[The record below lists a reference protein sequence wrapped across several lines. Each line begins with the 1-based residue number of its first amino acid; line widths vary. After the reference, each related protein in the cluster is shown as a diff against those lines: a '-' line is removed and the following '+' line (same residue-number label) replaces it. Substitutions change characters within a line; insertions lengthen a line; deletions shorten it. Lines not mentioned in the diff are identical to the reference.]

1 MKTMSHHDTRAPRK
15 PERIIVA
22 ALLGLLAAIG
32 PSSALADQHTART
45 NFFAN
50 MQKAGV
56 TFADVTPATAQ
67 MVPTHV
73 KGMYGIFT
81 PAGKMI
87 SLTNDA
93 GTLTTKGGGLSSVG
107 LQAGK
112 PIRLTPLQ
120 VNEVRAEV
128 MANLDF
134 DKMIKISYGNG
145 GGRKILMFSAI
156 DCPGCRMLEKD
167 LAKAA
172 SSLNTTF
179 YLVPSSLWGSDPAA
193 VPALEKVAKIRCDA
207 EPALAW
213 QTFWVKRTLPA
224 PKACALTPQQV
235 ERDFSLLFYIMDTV
249 KAIKP
254 VVPMLVAE
262 DGKWIRLFRDM
273 SPTALAAAF
282 AAERKPNVAPP
293 TTQWLAGASAGSKPA
308 LPVQPAKAR

>member
-1 MKTMSHHDTRAPRK
+1 MKTLQQHHACAPRK
-15 PERIIVA
+15 PARILVA

-32 PSSALADQHTART
+32 PTSALADQHTART

-56 TFADVTPATAQ
+56 TFTDVTPATADI
-67 MVPTHV
+67 VPTHV
-73 KGMYGIFT
+73 KGMYAIFT
-81 PAGKMI
+81 PAGKMV

-112 PIRLTPLQ
+112 PIRLTPRQ

-128 MANLDF
+128 MANLDY

-145 GGRKILMFSAI
+145 GGRKILMLSAI

-172 SSLNTTF
+172 SRLNTTF

-207 EPALAW
+207 NPALAW
-213 QTFWVKRTLPA
+213 QTFWVKRTVPA
-224 PKACALTPQQV
+224 PTTCGLTTQQV

-254 VVPMLVAE
+254 VVPMLVTE
-262 DGKWIRLFRDM
+262 DGNWIRLFRDM

-282 AAERKPNVAPP
+282 GAERKPVVAPP
-293 TTQWLAGASAGSKPA
+293 ATQWLAIAPAGAKPA
-308 LPVQPAKAR
+308 LPAQPAKAK